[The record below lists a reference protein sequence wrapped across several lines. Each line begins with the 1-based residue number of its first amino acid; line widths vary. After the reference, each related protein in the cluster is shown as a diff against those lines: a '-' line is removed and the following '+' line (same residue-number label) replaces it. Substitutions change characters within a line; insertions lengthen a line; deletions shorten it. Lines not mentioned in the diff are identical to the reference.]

1 MALYNQLQIAEVE
14 NNTQDKQYMSY
25 RKKHNRKRGKCPFCQ
40 HSLIASRE
48 ACNHG
53 QTHRSA
59 PTSLAKGVL
68 LKNVLLPKHAVCPHE
83 VQTTGRANPAPTSFS
98 ERSRDVLLT
107 PLAF

>member
-14 NNTQDKQYMSY
+14 NSTQDKLYMSY

-40 HSLIASRE
+40 HSLIVSRE

-68 LKNVLLPKHAVCPHE
+68 LKNVLLPTLPYRTPRGVQPWADTSVCPYKF
-83 VQTTGRANPAPTSFS
+83 V
-98 ERSRDVLLT
+98 
-107 PLAF
+107 